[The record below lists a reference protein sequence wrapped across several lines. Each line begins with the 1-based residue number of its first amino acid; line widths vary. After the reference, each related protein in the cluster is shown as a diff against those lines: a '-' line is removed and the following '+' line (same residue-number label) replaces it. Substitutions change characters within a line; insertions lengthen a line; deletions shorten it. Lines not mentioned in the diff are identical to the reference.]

1 MSQDVLSP
9 DSTAFA
15 HALENSSLIVEID
28 RRVKLS
34 NLSSIHDA
42 NTVVVDDGFQSMCNA
57 EKRLSSETVLH
68 TGLNLRRE
76 PSAHVAK
83 NRSHGSTYQSI
94 RLKIHTACGFIAY
107 NDLRAANK
115 GTSQR

>member
-42 NTVVVDDGFQSMCNA
+42 DTVVVDNGLQSMCNA

-68 TGLNLRRE
+68 TGLNLRR
-76 PSAHVAK
+76 
-83 NRSHGSTYQSI
+83 
-94 RLKIHTACGFIAY
+94 
-107 NDLRAANK
+107 
-115 GTSQR
+115 